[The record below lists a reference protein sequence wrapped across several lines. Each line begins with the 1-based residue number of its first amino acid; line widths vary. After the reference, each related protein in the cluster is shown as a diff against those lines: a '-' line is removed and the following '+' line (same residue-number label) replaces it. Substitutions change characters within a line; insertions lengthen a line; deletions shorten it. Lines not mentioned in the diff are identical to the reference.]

1 MSAETV
7 SAYSK
12 LIAEISINNFYICS
26 GYTDEVFGYLPT
38 EDQIKEGGYESNGHF
53 KPFLITGNFSSTIEK
68 TIELCMKEI
77 N

>member
-1 MSAETV
+1 
-7 SAYSK
+7 
-12 LIAEISINNFYICS
+12 
-26 GYTDEVFGYLPT
+26 LPT

-53 KPFLITGNFSSTIEK
+53 KPFLITGNFNSTIEK